1 VKNEADLLSLKEK
14 FVLACKNDDNKTVKE
29 YLDYGLINPCENG
42 YKLLRYAIEMKSKKI
57 VAEII
62 NSHFFAN
69 IPKDNK
75 YAIQMAAYNG
85 DFEFAMKMLR

>member
-1 VKNEADLLSLKEK
+1 MLNETNLLSLKEK
-14 FVLACKNDDNKTVKE
+14 FVLACKNDDSKTVKE
-29 YLDYGLINPCENG
+29 YLDCGLINPCENG

-57 VAEII
+57 VTEII

-85 DFEFAMKMLR
+85 DFEFAMNMLR